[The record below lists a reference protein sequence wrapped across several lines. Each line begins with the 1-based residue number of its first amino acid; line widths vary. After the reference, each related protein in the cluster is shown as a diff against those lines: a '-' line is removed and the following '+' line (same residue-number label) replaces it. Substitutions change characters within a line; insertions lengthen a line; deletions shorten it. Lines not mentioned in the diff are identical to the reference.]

1 MSMHLISLKYV
12 NNIQNKIKKGR
23 VIVGIRKRER
33 DRERERE
40 FPITVSF
47 PNVQNTQYW
56 ARTKPGARS

>member
-33 DRERERE
+33 DRERERISYYC
-40 FPITVSF
+40 FISKCPKYPVLG
-47 PNVQNTQYW
+47 QD
-56 ARTKPGARS
+56 KARS